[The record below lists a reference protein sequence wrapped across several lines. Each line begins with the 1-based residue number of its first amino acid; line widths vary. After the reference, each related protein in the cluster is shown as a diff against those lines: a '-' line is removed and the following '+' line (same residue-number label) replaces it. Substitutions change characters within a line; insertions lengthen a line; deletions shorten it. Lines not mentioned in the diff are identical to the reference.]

1 MKTHDDFDDLLHEA
15 LSEYR
20 DAEPL
25 AGIESRILARL
36 QLSEPSRRPF
46 VLRWAIALACA
57 AAIAAAIWFGSVRR
71 TPESVSQTKI
81 AATPS
86 VAQAPIP
93 RPAPVGAA
101 SGAKVA
107 EFRRPA
113 KPHAVVAAP
122 VATVAHAVPSVFPL
136 PSPLTAQEQAFL
148 ASVQGEP
155 DSARL
160 ATAADD
166 ALVIAKIEIK
176 PLERS
181 GTPSGDNP

>member
-1 MKTHDDFDDLLHEA
+1 MNHDEHLDHLLDEA

-25 AGIESRILARL
+25 AGLEERILVRIQKREGL
-36 QLSEPSRRPF
+36 RKPTI
-46 VLRWAIALACA
+46 LRWAVAFACA
-57 AAIAAAIWFGSVRR
+57 AAVAMAIWFGSVRP
-71 TPESVSQTKI
+71 TPESMSQTKI
-81 AATPS
+81 ATTPS
-86 VAQAPIP
+86 VAQVPAP
-93 RPAPVGAA
+93 RPAPAIAA
-101 SGAKVA
+101 SGAKVGQ
-107 EFRRPA
+107 FRRPA
-113 KPHAVVAAP
+113 KPHAVVTTPAAT
-122 VATVAHAVPSVFPL
+122 AAHAVPSVFPL

>member
-57 AAIAAAIWFGSVRR
+57 AAIAAAIWFGSGRR
-71 TPESVSQTKI
+71 TPQSISPAKI

-86 VAQAPIP
+86 VAQAPMP

-136 PSPLTAQEQAFL
+136 PSPLTAQERAFL

>member
-57 AAIAAAIWFGSVRR
+57 AAIAAAIWFGSVRP
-71 TPESVSQTKI
+71 TPESMSQTKI
-81 AATPS
+81 ATTPS
-86 VAQAPIP
+86 VAQVPAP
-93 RPAPVGAA
+93 RPAPAIAA
-101 SGAKVA
+101 SGAKVG

-160 ATAADD
+160 AAAAAD

-176 PLERS
+176 PLESS
-181 GTPSGDNP
+181 GAPSGDNP